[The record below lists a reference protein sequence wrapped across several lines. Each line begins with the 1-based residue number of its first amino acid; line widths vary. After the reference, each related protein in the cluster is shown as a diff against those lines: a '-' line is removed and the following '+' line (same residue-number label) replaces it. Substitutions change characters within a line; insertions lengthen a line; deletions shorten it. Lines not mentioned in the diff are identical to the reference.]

1 MKPNSKSTQTLKVR
15 DPKFSFIEPSSGTL
29 SVEKMFHN
37 STWEPN
43 LTYRYSERNFGH
55 PTGVTY
61 SNNTAKPSSSLQ
73 PMRSGLSK
81 AIRRQKLN
89 RRKTQ
94 LAMLISRSRS
104 RDLPMTRAVTVNWER
119 ILQYPN
125 ECSIATSPRTG
136 QDNCN
141 SQTAYNYTLTQNNYN
156 DNIIRLSICR
166 IILISI
172 RKYIFLMRCLNC
184 VASGNTLTGGVV

>member
-1 MKPNSKSTQTLKVR
+1 ML
-15 DPKFSFIEPSSGTL
+15 D
-29 SVEKMFHN
+29 EKMFHN
-37 STWEPN
+37 STWAPDLNNRFSMEN
-43 LTYRYSERNFGH
+43 TGR
-55 PTGVTY
+55 PTRITY
-61 SNNTAKPSSSLQ
+61 SSDTTKPNSRCQ
-73 PMRSGLSK
+73 PKPGSITM

-94 LAMLISRSRS
+94 LATLISRSRS

-119 ILQYPN
+119 ILRYPN

-166 IILISI
+166 IILINI

>member
-1 MKPNSKSTQTLKVR
+1 MKSNPMSTQPSRKH
-15 DPKFSFIEPSSGTL
+15 DPKLSLIEPLSTTV
-29 SVEKMFHN
+29 SVEKTFHN
-37 STWEPN
+37 STWAPDLNNRFSMENTGRPTRITFSSDTTKPN
-43 LTYRYSERNFGH
+43 SRCQ
-55 PTGVTY
+55 P
-61 SNNTAKPSSSLQ
+61 KPGSIT
-73 PMRSGLSK
+73 M

-94 LAMLISRSRS
+94 LATLISRSRS